1 MKFDAP
7 TSSMDIVLDELRRDI
22 DLIRSNIFKQN
33 EKVKFECTLHE
44 ELQPP
49 AYREDV
55 KKLIE
60 EGKRVITPG
69 YQQKSPGFNYYP
81 FQK

>member
-7 TSSMDIVLDELRRDI
+7 TASMDIVMDELRRDI
-22 DLIRSNIFKQN
+22 DLIKSNLFKQT
-33 EKVKFECTLHE
+33 EKVKFECTLDE

-60 EGKRVITPG
+60 EGKRVIKPG
-69 YQQKSPGFNYYP
+69 YQQKSPGFDYYP